1 MPSLAGQ
8 TQGLE
13 GDSRIPEGLHS
24 GVSLSGAPAKGPQG
38 NHTPGAES
46 SWCSAWSEQRAE
58 PQHRKPRVQHSPC
71 GEVCGP
77 PVRILV
83 IFGPLKKLVS
93 LQVREVSYFI
103 STNLLAFLS
112 PSPAP
117 PHPQGKGR
125 KTKWGVV
132 WGEEGGRSGALSW
145 DPDRAHQ
152 LKRLIWLTT
161 FFKMQIY
168 TCGHSHL
175 TVNHLDKQIA
185 FFPEQGQKIQW
196 EAWGWRAIILDP
208 GIRVRRASYNIFI
221 FQRRKVRTVNCA
233 F

>member
-125 KTKWGVV
+125 KTKWGGSMRGRGREE
-132 WGEEGGRSGALSW
+132 WGSILGSW
-145 DPDRAHQ
+145 QSPSIKEID
-152 LKRLIWLTT
+152 L
-161 FFKMQIY
+161 
-168 TCGHSHL
+168 
-175 TVNHLDKQIA
+175 VNNL
-185 FFPEQGQKIQW
+185 
-196 EAWGWRAIILDP
+196 L
-208 GIRVRRASYNIFI
+208 
-221 FQRRKVRTVNCA
+221 
-233 F
+233 